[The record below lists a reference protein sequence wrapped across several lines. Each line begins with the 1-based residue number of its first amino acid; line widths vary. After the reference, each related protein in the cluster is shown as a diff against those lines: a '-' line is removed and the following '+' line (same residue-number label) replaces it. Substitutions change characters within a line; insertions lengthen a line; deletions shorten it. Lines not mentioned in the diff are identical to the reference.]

1 MLLQGS
7 RKMAPEEWPEHGMTA
22 VCLEMEESREGKEH
36 SKALLNSL
44 NCFVASVNLEMVFCK
59 GVILESICM
68 EVFGY

>member
-1 MLLQGS
+1 
-7 RKMAPEEWPEHGMTA
+7 MARAQDDCCVSGD
-22 VCLEMEESREGKEH
+22 EESREGKEH

-44 NCFVASVNLEMVFCK
+44 NCFIASVNLEMVFCK